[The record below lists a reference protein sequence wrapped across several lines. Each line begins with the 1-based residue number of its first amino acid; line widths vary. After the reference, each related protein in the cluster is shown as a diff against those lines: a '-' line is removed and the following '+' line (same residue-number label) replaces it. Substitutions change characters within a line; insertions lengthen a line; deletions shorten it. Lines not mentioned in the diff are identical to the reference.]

1 MPGEP
6 EVQDLIDGLLARCNP
21 AVEAAEDFLGA
32 QFDLG
37 LAWVHFDQG
46 CGGLGLSPKLQKA
59 IEERLYGA
67 GAPHPYLRNP
77 VGYGPVAPTI
87 HTHGRPEQRQRYLRP
102 LFTGEEIWCQ
112 LFSEPGA
119 GSDLASLATRAIPDG
134 DQWIVNGQKVW
145 TTMAHRAR
153 WGLLLARTDTEARK
167 HAGITCFIVDMRSPG
182 VEVRPL
188 YQMTGGAEFNEVYL
202 TDVAVGD
209 GQRLGG
215 TGEGWRVSM
224 TTMAND
230 RVAIGGKIR
239 PRGGGVIGK
248 AVDIYRQRGD
258 VAPAARVRL
267 MQLWVRAEVL
277 RLTNLRAQHLRAR
290 GDPGPD
296 SAIAKIMSTEL
307 NQAISSFAVDLLGP
321 EGMLKPDGYARA
333 RPEEAGHWENPQH
346 AFLRSR
352 ANSLEGGTTE
362 ILKNVL
368 GDRVL
373 GLPGDVRVDRDL
385 PWSQVPRG

>member
-6 EVQDLIDGLLARCNP
+6 QVEALIDELLARHDP
-21 AVEAAEDFLGA
+21 RVSAAPDFLGA

-46 CGGLGLSPKLQKA
+46 CGGLGLSPRVQKLV
-59 IEERLYGA
+59 EERLYQA

-87 HTHGRPEQRQRYLRP
+87 HSHGREDQRRRYLRP

-119 GSDLASLATRAIPDG
+119 GSDLASLATRAVPDG

-153 WGLLLARTDTEARK
+153 WGLLLARSDSDVRK
-167 HAGITCFIVDMRSPG
+167 HAGITCFIIDMRAAG

-209 GQRLGG
+209 DQRLGD
-215 TGEGWRVSM
+215 TGQGWRVSM

-239 PRGGGVIGK
+239 PQGGGVIGK
-248 AVDIYRQRGD
+248 AVELYRERGGT
-258 VAPAARVRL
+258 APAARVRL
-267 MQLWVRAEVL
+267 MQLWVKAEVL
-277 RLTNLRAQHLRAR
+277 RLTNIRAQHLRAR
-290 GDPGPD
+290 GGPGPD

-307 NQAISSFAVDLLGP
+307 NQAVSSFAVDLLGA
-321 EGMLKPDGYARA
+321 EGMLKPGGYARA
-333 RPEEAGHWENPQH
+333 RSEQAGHWENPQH

-362 ILKNVL
+362 ILKSVL

-373 GLPGDVRVDRDL
+373 GLPGEVRVDKDL
-385 PWSQVPRG
+385 PWSQVPRS